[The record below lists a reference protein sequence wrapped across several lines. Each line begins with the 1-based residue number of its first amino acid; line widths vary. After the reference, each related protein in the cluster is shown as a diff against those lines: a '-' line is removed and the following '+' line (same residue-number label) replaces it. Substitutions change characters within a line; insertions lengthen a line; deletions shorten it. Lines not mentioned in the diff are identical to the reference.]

1 MIFHYGKPILTSLAL
16 VGVTIVIHRCYHNFK
31 GSSREKGKDEKDIKN
46 DNETD
51 TIQDQTIGNDVAVQ
65 GDFANKGQV
74 KEIRFPWE
82 PDFAAT
88 GSGNDSSRQSRNKDA
103 KENLSGSSTVTSTG
117 GFHRSHDLFG
127 TTEVSCI
134 KEIECLATMSFA
146 NGGIRAP
153 SCPCCV

>member
-1 MIFHYGKPILTSLAL
+1 MILHNGKSILTSLAL
-16 VGVTIVIHRCYHNFK
+16 VGITIVIHRCYRDFK
-31 GSSREKGKDEKDIKN
+31 GSSRENGKDEKDKKN
-46 DNETD
+46 DNEAD
-51 TIQDQTIGNDVAVQ
+51 TIQDRTIGDDVAVRD
-65 GDFANKGQV
+65 DFTTKAQE

-82 PDFAAT
+82 PAYAPT
-88 GSGNDSSRQSRNKDA
+88 GSGNDSSRQSRNNDA
-103 KENLSGSSTVTSTG
+103 KENLSGSLTVASAG
-117 GFHRSHDLFG
+117 GVRRSHDLFG